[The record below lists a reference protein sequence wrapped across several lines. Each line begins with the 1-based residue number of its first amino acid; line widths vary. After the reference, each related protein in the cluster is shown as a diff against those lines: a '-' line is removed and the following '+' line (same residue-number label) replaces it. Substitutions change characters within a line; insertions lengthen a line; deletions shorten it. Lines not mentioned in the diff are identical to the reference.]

1 MIRGTLL
8 FEGERLDIEVPSET
22 SFLDLSQTLE
32 GLLTELGFH
41 LDEKLDEELRN
52 QYFELKPDEILED
65 YTLSDGFV
73 LDLQAERITKWERM
87 NG

>member
-8 FEGERLDIEVPSET
+8 LDGEKLDIEVPSET
-22 SFLDLSQTLE
+22 SFLDLGQTIE
-32 GLLTELGFH
+32 GLLKELGFH
-41 LDEKLDEELRN
+41 LSDELDEELRN
-52 QYFELKPDEILED
+52 QYFKIKPDEILED

-73 LDLQAERITKWERM
+73 LDLQADKTTKWEKK

>member
-1 MIRGTLL
+1 MLRGTLL
-8 FEGERLDIEVPSET
+8 FEKEKMDIEVPSET
-22 SFLDLSQTLE
+22 SVSDLEQTLE

-41 LDEKLDEELRN
+41 LSDELDEELRN
-52 QYFELKPDEILED
+52 QYFKLRPDELLED

-73 LDLQAERITKWERM
+73 LDLQADKTTKWEKM